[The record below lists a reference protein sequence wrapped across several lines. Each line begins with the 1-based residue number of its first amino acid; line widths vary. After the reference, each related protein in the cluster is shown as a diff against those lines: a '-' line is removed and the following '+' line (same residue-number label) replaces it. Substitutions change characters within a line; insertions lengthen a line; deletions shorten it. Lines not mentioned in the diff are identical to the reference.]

1 MLKLVNIYPN
11 GPITTI
17 NPPIRTALTKF
28 SMDVADIRK
37 CLLANAY
44 VEEILNGSKTIQL
57 TFENYDKDN
66 DPVIDAP
73 KTTPKMV
80 PVNHDVKVDDNIEPE
95 EKTVTPEVNEDPKVE
110 EPVIEDGQVE
120 DSTPIE
126 DETVEETTSEDESAE
141 PVEEQVPIE
150 DAVVEETTEEVPVE
164 DGPVQDS
171 TPVEDRTVE
180 EITSE
185 DIPVDETTADAEDVE
200 SVEKTTVVENDNN
213 SYSKKNR
220 KKNNYKRVN

>member
-73 KTTPKMV
+73 KTAPKMV

-110 EPVIEDGQVE
+110 DGSVE
-120 DSTPIE
+120 DSTLAE
-126 DETVEETTSEDESAE
+126 DKTVEETTSEDESAE

-171 TPVEDRTVE
+171 TPVEDKTVE
-180 EITSE
+180 ETTSE
-185 DIPVDETTADAEDVE
+185 DIPVDETAIDTEDAE

>member
-73 KTTPKMV
+73 KTAPKMV

-110 EPVIEDGQVE
+110 DGSVE
-120 DSTPIE
+120 DSTLAE
-126 DETVEETTSEDESAE
+126 DKTVEET
-141 PVEEQVPIE
+141 
-150 DAVVEETTEEVPVE
+150 
-164 DGPVQDS
+164 
-171 TPVEDRTVE
+171 
-180 EITSE
+180 TSE

>member
-73 KTTPKMV
+73 KTAPKMV

-110 EPVIEDGQVE
+110 EPVVEDGPVE
-120 DSTPIE
+120 DSTLAE
-126 DETVEETTSEDESAE
+126 DKTVEETTED
-141 PVEEQVPIE
+141 
-150 DAVVEETTEEVPVE
+150 T
-164 DGPVQDS
+164 
-171 TPVEDRTVE
+171 
-180 EITSE
+180 
-185 DIPVDETTADAEDVE
+185 PVDETAIDTEDAE

>member
-73 KTTPKMV
+73 KTAPKMV

-110 EPVIEDGQVE
+110 DGSVE
-120 DSTPIE
+120 DSTLAE
-126 DETVEETTSEDESAE
+126 DKTVEETTSEDESAE
-141 PVEEQVPIE
+141 PVEEVPVE
-150 DAVVEETTEEVPVE
+150 DAVVEETTEEAPVE
-164 DGPVQDS
+164 DGSVEDS
-171 TPVEDRTVE
+171 APVEDKTVE
-180 EITSE
+180 ETTSE
-185 DIPVDETTADAEDVE
+185 DIPVDETAIDTEDAE

>member
-73 KTTPKMV
+73 KTAPKMV

-110 EPVIEDGQVE
+110 DGSVE
-120 DSTPIE
+120 DSTLAE
-126 DETVEETTSEDESAE
+126 DKTVEET
-141 PVEEQVPIE
+141 
-150 DAVVEETTEEVPVE
+150 
-164 DGPVQDS
+164 
-171 TPVEDRTVE
+171 
-180 EITSE
+180 TSE
-185 DIPVDETTADAEDVE
+185 DIPVDETAIDTEDAE
-200 SVEKTTVVENDNN
+200 SVEKTTVVETDNN

>member
-73 KTTPKMV
+73 KTAPKMV

-110 EPVIEDGQVE
+110 DGSVE
-120 DSTPIE
+120 DSTLAE
-126 DETVEETTSEDESAE
+126 DKTVEET
-141 PVEEQVPIE
+141 
-150 DAVVEETTEEVPVE
+150 
-164 DGPVQDS
+164 
-171 TPVEDRTVE
+171 
-180 EITSE
+180 TSE
-185 DIPVDETTADAEDVE
+185 DIPVDETAIETEDAE

>member
-66 DPVIDAP
+66 DPIIDAP
-73 KTTPKMV
+73 KTAPKMV

-110 EPVIEDGQVE
+110 DGSVE
-120 DSTPIE
+120 DSTLAE
-126 DETVEETTSEDESAE
+126 DKTVEETTSEDESAE
-141 PVEEQVPIE
+141 PVEEVPVE
-150 DAVVEETTEEVPVE
+150 DAVVEETTEEAPVE
-164 DGPVQDS
+164 DGSVEDS
-171 TPVEDRTVE
+171 APVEDKTVE
-180 EITSE
+180 ETTSE
-185 DIPVDETTADAEDVE
+185 DIPVDETAIDTEDAE

>member
-66 DPVIDAP
+66 DPIIDAP
-73 KTTPKMV
+73 KTAPKMV

-110 EPVIEDGQVE
+110 DGSVE
-120 DSTPIE
+120 DSTLAE
-126 DETVEETTSEDESAE
+126 DKTVEETTSEDESAE
-141 PVEEQVPIE
+141 PVEEVPVE

-171 TPVEDRTVE
+171 TPVEDKTVE
-180 EITSE
+180 ETTSE
-185 DIPVDETTADAEDVE
+185 DIPVDETAIDTEDAE

>member
-73 KTTPKMV
+73 KTAPKMV

-95 EKTVTPEVNEDPKVE
+95 EKTVAPEVNEDPKVE
-110 EPVIEDGQVE
+110 DGPVE
-120 DSTPIE
+120 DSTLAE
-126 DETVEETTSEDESAE
+126 DKTVEETTSEDESAE
-141 PVEEQVPIE
+141 PVEEVPVE
-150 DAVVEETTEEVPVE
+150 DAVVEETTEEAPVE
-164 DGPVQDS
+164 DGSVEDS
-171 TPVEDRTVE
+171 TLAEDKTVE
-180 EITSE
+180 ETTSE
-185 DIPVDETTADAEDVE
+185 DIPVDETAIDTEDAE

>member
-110 EPVIEDGQVE
+110 DGSVE
-120 DSTPIE
+120 DSTLAE
-126 DETVEETTSEDESAE
+126 DKTVEETTSEDESAE
-141 PVEEQVPIE
+141 PVEEVPVE
-150 DAVVEETTEEVPVE
+150 DAVVEETTEEAPVE
-164 DGPVQDS
+164 DGSVEDS
-171 TPVEDRTVE
+171 TLAEDKTVE
-180 EITSE
+180 ETTSE
-185 DIPVDETTADAEDVE
+185 DIPVDETAIDTEDAE

>member
-73 KTTPKMV
+73 KTAPKMV

-95 EKTVTPEVNEDPKVE
+95 EKTVAPEVNEDPKVE
-110 EPVIEDGQVE
+110 DGSVE
-120 DSTPIE
+120 DSTLAE
-126 DETVEETTSEDESAE
+126 DKTVEET
-141 PVEEQVPIE
+141 
-150 DAVVEETTEEVPVE
+150 
-164 DGPVQDS
+164 
-171 TPVEDRTVE
+171 
-180 EITSE
+180 TSE
-185 DIPVDETTADAEDVE
+185 DIPVDETAIDTEDAE

>member
-73 KTTPKMV
+73 KTAPKMV

-110 EPVIEDGQVE
+110 DGSVE
-120 DSTPIE
+120 DSTLAE
-126 DETVEETTSEDESAE
+126 DKTVEETTSEDESAE
-141 PVEEQVPIE
+141 PVEDVPVE
-150 DAVVEETTEEVPVE
+150 DAVVEETTEEAPVE
-164 DGPVQDS
+164 DGSVEDS
-171 TPVEDRTVE
+171 APVEDKTVE
-180 EITSE
+180 ETTSE
-185 DIPVDETTADAEDVE
+185 DIPVDETAIDTEDAE

>member
-73 KTTPKMV
+73 KTAPKMV

-110 EPVIEDGQVE
+110 DGSVE
-120 DSTPIE
+120 DSTLAE
-126 DETVEETTSEDESAE
+126 DKTVEETTSEDESAE
-141 PVEEQVPIE
+141 PVEEVPVE
-150 DAVVEETTEEVPVE
+150 DAVVEETTEEAPVE
-164 DGPVQDS
+164 DGSVEDS
-171 TPVEDRTVE
+171 APVEDKTVKE
-180 EITSE
+180 TTSE
-185 DIPVDETTADAEDVE
+185 DIPVDETAIDTEDTE

>member
-66 DPVIDAP
+66 DPIIDAP
-73 KTTPKMV
+73 KTAPKMV

-110 EPVIEDGQVE
+110 DGSVE
-120 DSTPIE
+120 DSTLAE
-126 DETVEETTSEDESAE
+126 DKTVEETTSEDESAE
-141 PVEEQVPIE
+141 PVEEVPVE
-150 DAVVEETTEEVPVE
+150 DAVVEETTEEAPVE
-164 DGPVQDS
+164 DGSVEDS
-171 TPVEDRTVE
+171 TLAEDKTVE
-180 EITSE
+180 ETTSE
-185 DIPVDETTADAEDVE
+185 DIPVDETAIDTEDAE

>member
-73 KTTPKMV
+73 KTAPKMV

-110 EPVIEDGQVE
+110 DGSVE
-120 DSTPIE
+120 DSTLAE
-126 DETVEETTSEDESAE
+126 DKTVEETTSEDESAE

-150 DAVVEETTEEVPVE
+150 DAVVEETTEEAPVE
-164 DGPVQDS
+164 DGPVEDS
-171 TPVEDRTVE
+171 APVEDKTVE
-180 EITSE
+180 ETTSE
-185 DIPVDETTADAEDVE
+185 DIPVDETAIDTEDAE

>member
-1 MLKLVNIYPN
+1 MTKLVNIYPN

-73 KTTPKMV
+73 KTAPKMV

-110 EPVIEDGQVE
+110 DGSVE
-120 DSTPIE
+120 DSTLAE
-126 DETVEETTSEDESAE
+126 DKTVEETTSEDESAE
-141 PVEEQVPIE
+141 PVEEVPVE
-150 DAVVEETTEEVPVE
+150 DAVVEETTEEAPVE
-164 DGPVQDS
+164 DGSVEDS
-171 TPVEDRTVE
+171 APVEDKTVKE
-180 EITSE
+180 TTSE
-185 DIPVDETTADAEDVE
+185 DIPVDETAIDTEDAE

>member
-73 KTTPKMV
+73 KTAPKMV

-110 EPVIEDGQVE
+110 DGSVE
-120 DSTPIE
+120 DSTLAE
-126 DETVEETTSEDESAE
+126 DKTVEETTSEDESAE

-150 DAVVEETTEEVPVE
+150 DAVVEETTEEAPVE
-164 DGPVQDS
+164 DGSVEDS
-171 TPVEDRTVE
+171 APVEDKTVE
-180 EITSE
+180 ENTSE
-185 DIPVDETTADAEDVE
+185 DIPVDETAIDTEDAE

>member
-66 DPVIDAP
+66 DPIIDAP
-73 KTTPKMV
+73 KTAPKMV

-110 EPVIEDGQVE
+110 DGSVE
-120 DSTPIE
+120 DSTLAE
-126 DETVEETTSEDESAE
+126 DKTVEETTSEDESAE
-141 PVEEQVPIE
+141 PVEEVPVE
-150 DAVVEETTEEVPVE
+150 DAVVEETTEEAPVE
-164 DGPVQDS
+164 DGSVEDS
-171 TPVEDRTVE
+171 APVEDKTVKE
-180 EITSE
+180 TTSE
-185 DIPVDETTADAEDVE
+185 DIPVDETAIDTEDAE

>member
-73 KTTPKMV
+73 KTAPKMV

-110 EPVIEDGQVE
+110 DGSVE
-120 DSTPIE
+120 DSTLAE
-126 DETVEETTSEDESAE
+126 DKTVEET
-141 PVEEQVPIE
+141 
-150 DAVVEETTEEVPVE
+150 
-164 DGPVQDS
+164 
-171 TPVEDRTVE
+171 
-180 EITSE
+180 TSE
-185 DIPVDETTADAEDVE
+185 DIPVDETAIDTEDAE

>member
-73 KTTPKMV
+73 KTAPKMV

-110 EPVIEDGQVE
+110 DGSVE
-120 DSTPIE
+120 DSTLAE
-126 DETVEETTSEDESAE
+126 DKTVEETTSEDESAE

-150 DAVVEETTEEVPVE
+150 DAVVEETTEEAPVE
-164 DGPVQDS
+164 DGSVEDS
-171 TPVEDRTVE
+171 APVEDKTVE
-180 EITSE
+180 ETTE
-185 DIPVDETTADAEDVE
+185 DTLVDETAIDTEDAE

>member
-73 KTTPKMV
+73 KTAPKMV

-110 EPVIEDGQVE
+110 DGSVE
-120 DSTPIE
+120 DSTLAE
-126 DETVEETTSEDESAE
+126 DKTVEETTSEDESAE
-141 PVEEQVPIE
+141 PVEEVPVE
-150 DAVVEETTEEVPVE
+150 DAVVEETTEEAHVEDGSVEDSAPVE
-164 DGPVQDS
+164 DK
-171 TPVEDRTVE
+171 TVE
-180 EITSE
+180 ETTSE
-185 DIPVDETTADAEDVE
+185 DIPVDETAIDTEDAE

>member
-73 KTTPKMV
+73 KTAPKMV

-110 EPVIEDGQVE
+110 DGSVE
-120 DSTPIE
+120 DSTLAE
-126 DETVEETTSEDESAE
+126 DKTVEETTSEDESAE
-141 PVEEQVPIE
+141 PVEEVPVE
-150 DAVVEETTEEVPVE
+150 DAVVEETTEEAPVE
-164 DGPVQDS
+164 DGSVEDS
-171 TPVEDRTVE
+171 TPVEDKTVE
-180 EITSE
+180 ETTSE
-185 DIPVDETTADAEDVE
+185 DIPVDETAIDTEDAE

>member
-73 KTTPKMV
+73 KTAPKMV

-95 EKTVTPEVNEDPKVE
+95 EKTVTPEINEDPKVE
-110 EPVIEDGQVE
+110 DGSVE
-120 DSTPIE
+120 DSTPVE
-126 DETVEETTSEDESAE
+126 DKTVEETTSEDESAE

-150 DAVVEETTEEVPVE
+150 DAVVEETTEEAPVE
-164 DGPVQDS
+164 DGSVEDS
-171 TPVEDRTVE
+171 TPVEDKTVE
-180 EITSE
+180 ETTSE
-185 DIPVDETTADAEDVE
+185 DIPVDETAIDTEDAE

>member
-73 KTTPKMV
+73 KTAPKMV

-110 EPVIEDGQVE
+110 DGSVE
-120 DSTPIE
+120 DSTLAE
-126 DETVEETTSEDESAE
+126 DKTVKET
-141 PVEEQVPIE
+141 
-150 DAVVEETTEEVPVE
+150 
-164 DGPVQDS
+164 
-171 TPVEDRTVE
+171 
-180 EITSE
+180 TSE
-185 DIPVDETTADAEDVE
+185 DIPVDETAIDTEDAE

>member
-66 DPVIDAP
+66 DPIIDAP
-73 KTTPKMV
+73 KTAPKMV

-110 EPVIEDGQVE
+110 DGSVE
-120 DSTPIE
+120 DSTLAE
-126 DETVEETTSEDESAE
+126 DKTVEETTSEDESAE
-141 PVEEQVPIE
+141 PVEEVPVE
-150 DAVVEETTEEVPVE
+150 DAVVEETTEEAPVE
-164 DGPVQDS
+164 DGSVEDS
-171 TPVEDRTVE
+171 APVEDKTVE
-180 EITSE
+180 ETTSE
-185 DIPVDETTADAEDVE
+185 DIPVYETAIDTEDAE

>member
-1 MLKLVNIYPN
+1 
-11 GPITTI
+11 
-17 NPPIRTALTKF
+17 
-28 SMDVADIRK
+28 MDVADIRK

-73 KTTPKMV
+73 KTAPKMV

-110 EPVIEDGQVE
+110 DGSVE
-120 DSTPIE
+120 DSTLAE
-126 DETVEETTSEDESAE
+126 DKTVEETTSEDESAE

-171 TPVEDRTVE
+171 APVEDKTVE
-180 EITSE
+180 ETTSE
-185 DIPVDETTADAEDVE
+185 DIPVDETAIDTEDAE

>member
-73 KTTPKMV
+73 KTAPKMV

-110 EPVIEDGQVE
+110 DGSVE
-120 DSTPIE
+120 DSTLAE
-126 DETVEETTSEDESAE
+126 DKTVEETTSEDESAE
-141 PVEEQVPIE
+141 PVEEVPVE

-164 DGPVQDS
+164 DGPVEDS
-171 TPVEDRTVE
+171 TLAEDKTVE
-180 EITSE
+180 ETTSE
-185 DIPVDETTADAEDVE
+185 DIPVDETAIDTEDAE

>member
-66 DPVIDAP
+66 DPIIDAP
-73 KTTPKMV
+73 KTAPKMV

-110 EPVIEDGQVE
+110 EPV
-120 DSTPIE
+120 
-126 DETVEETTSEDESAE
+126 
-141 PVEEQVPIE
+141 
-150 DAVVEETTEEVPVE
+150 VE
-164 DGPVQDS
+164 DGPVEDS
-171 TPVEDRTVE
+171 TLAEDKTVE
-180 EITSE
+180 ETTSE
-185 DIPVDETTADAEDVE
+185 DIPVDETAIDTEDAE

>member
-66 DPVIDAP
+66 DPIIDAP
-73 KTTPKMV
+73 KTAPKMV

-110 EPVIEDGQVE
+110 DGSVE
-120 DSTPIE
+120 DSTLAE
-126 DETVEETTSEDESAE
+126 DKTVEETTSEDESAE
-141 PVEEQVPIE
+141 PVEEVPVE
-150 DAVVEETTEEVPVE
+150 DAVVEETTEEAPVE
-164 DGPVQDS
+164 DGSVEDS
-171 TPVEDRTVE
+171 APVEDKTVE
-180 EITSE
+180 ETTE
-185 DIPVDETTADAEDVE
+185 DTLVDETAIDTEDAE

>member
-73 KTTPKMV
+73 KTAPKMV

-95 EKTVTPEVNEDPKVE
+95 EKTVTPEINEDPKVE
-110 EPVIEDGQVE
+110 DGSVE
-120 DSTPIE
+120 
-126 DETVEETTSEDESAE
+126 
-141 PVEEQVPIE
+141 
-150 DAVVEETTEEVPVE
+150 
-164 DGPVQDS
+164 DS
-171 TPVEDRTVE
+171 TPVEDKTVE
-180 EITSE
+180 ETTSE
-185 DIPVDETTADAEDVE
+185 DIPVDETAIDTEDAE

>member
-73 KTTPKMV
+73 KTAPKMV

-110 EPVIEDGQVE
+110 DGSVE
-120 DSTPIE
+120 DSAPVE
-126 DETVEETTSEDESAE
+126 DKTVEETTSEDESAE
-141 PVEEQVPIE
+141 PVEEVPVE
-150 DAVVEETTEEVPVE
+150 DAVVEETTEEAPVE
-164 DGPVQDS
+164 DGPVEDS
-171 TPVEDRTVE
+171 TLAEDKTVE
-180 EITSE
+180 ETTSE
-185 DIPVDETTADAEDVE
+185 DIPVDETAIDTEDAE

>member
-73 KTTPKMV
+73 KTAPKMV

-110 EPVIEDGQVE
+110 DGSVE
-120 DSTPIE
+120 DSTLAE
-126 DETVEETTSEDESAE
+126 DKTVEETTSEDESAE
-141 PVEEQVPIE
+141 PVEEVPVE
-150 DAVVEETTEEVPVE
+150 DAVVEETTEEAPVE
-164 DGPVQDS
+164 DGPVEDS
-171 TPVEDRTVE
+171 TLAEDKTVE
-180 EITSE
+180 ETTSE
-185 DIPVDETTADAEDVE
+185 DIPVDETAIDTEDAE

>member
-73 KTTPKMV
+73 KTAPKMV

-110 EPVIEDGQVE
+110 DGSVE
-120 DSTPIE
+120 DSTLAE
-126 DETVEETTSEDESAE
+126 DKTVEETTSEDESAE

-171 TPVEDRTVE
+171 TPVEDKTVE
-180 EITSE
+180 ETTSE
-185 DIPVDETTADAEDVE
+185 DIPVDENAIDTEDAE

>member
-73 KTTPKMV
+73 KTAPKMV

-110 EPVIEDGQVE
+110 EPVVEDGSVE
-120 DSTPIE
+120 DSTLAE
-126 DETVEETTSEDESAE
+126 DKTVEETTSEDESAE
-141 PVEEQVPIE
+141 PVEEVPVE
-150 DAVVEETTEEVPVE
+150 DAVVEETTEEAPVE
-164 DGPVQDS
+164 DGSVEDS
-171 TPVEDRTVE
+171 TPVEDKTVE
-180 EITSE
+180 ETTSE

-200 SVEKTTVVENDNN
+200 YVEKTTVVENDNN